1 MVAEKF
7 ISFMVPI
14 LGRAPF
20 NLAMKDQKLAF
31 AKTIQPIIN
40 KYAVAGSGP
49 CSEVTDNSSKYGA
62 MLSQQ
67 SFDKDK
73 FMPARGPSP
82 AHSKSRPASHSPEMK
97 KIIPER
103 TQVLQKP
110 WQKKFNPKPKLTQ
123 AEE

>member
-67 SFDKDK
+67 SDAHVTFGV
-73 FMPARGPSP
+73 FGNALGNCVGTAR
-82 AHSKSRPASHSPEMK
+82 
-97 KIIPER
+97 
-103 TQVLQKP
+103 
-110 WQKKFNPKPKLTQ
+110 
-123 AEE
+123 